1 MWKVSTYKNSP
12 HSGNSGYFKDM
23 NDYGYLGR
31 RLLIN
36 FKCKYVHIEILKS
49 S

>member
-23 NDYGYLGR
+23 NDDDILGR

-36 FKCKYVHIEILKS
+36 IKCKYLHIGILKS